1 MFKSR
6 VRFINKDVLALLFVI
21 CLSLFLILTRSSP
34 QINHL
39 KFQLTSLANL
49 FISPIT
55 WFNDILII
63 KEENK
68 YLKEKLVQYNLMNSE
83 LVSYHYE
90 NIRLKEMLNFA
101 VNQPLNLRAANVVG
115 HDFGLPT
122 QSITIDIGNK
132 QGVDKNLMVMDENG
146 LVGKVIKSS
155 INNGLVQ
162 LITDKNYR
170 VSIRVGAERALGL
183 FIPTHGKYGVLEG
196 VRKSMQLN
204 KGEIAYTSGISEI
217 YPSNIPVARVVS
229 IQHEADNPF
238 QNIIVELIADLE
250 NLDYVFIIL

>member
-101 VNQPLNLRAANVVG
+101 VSQPLNLQAANVVG
-115 HDFGLPT
+115 HNFGLPT
-122 QSITIDIGNK
+122 QSITIDIGSK
-132 QGVDKNLMVMDENG
+132 HGIDKNLMVMDENG
-146 LVGKVIKSS
+146 LIGKVIKSS
-155 INNGLVQ
+155 IVGNSHIKSILRGKDGTVFKSFIWNG
-162 LITDKNYR
+162 KNT
-170 VSIRVGAERALGL
+170 
-183 FIPTHGKYGVLEG
+183 PLEPFL
-196 VRKSMQLN
+196 LN
-204 KGEIAYTSGISEI
+204 KKK
-217 YPSNIPVARVVS
+217 N
-229 IQHEADNPF
+229 
-238 QNIIVELIADLE
+238 ELINIAGKMRLNE
-250 NLDYVFIIL
+250 W